1 MNYCSDIR
9 LQNTADFV
17 SDFSAHA
24 TRAADFRLCNKG
36 GLLPELRPGLAWS
49 NESVFMCVNFIIVT
63 LCTN

>member
-24 TRAADFRLCNKG
+24 TRAADFVIREDCCQNCGPALRGQTSQFLCV
-36 GLLPELRPGLAWS
+36 L
-49 NESVFMCVNFIIVT
+49 T
-63 LCTN
+63 L